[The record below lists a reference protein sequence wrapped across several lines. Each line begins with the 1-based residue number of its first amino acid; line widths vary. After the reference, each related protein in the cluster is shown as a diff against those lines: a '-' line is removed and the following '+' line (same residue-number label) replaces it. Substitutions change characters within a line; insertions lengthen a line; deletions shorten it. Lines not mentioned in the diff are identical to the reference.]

1 MTKWKNYKIIR
12 CISNFAG
19 YTSSAPNNNM
29 LSARFI
35 GLFSFYNTMLTGT
48 ATTTFS
54 ANSLRPLRLPN
65 SHQQTL
71 LPKVVDFGNFGMLSA
86 AQPRDSTPRDRMC
99 RRRNLPLESSRCCRR
114 RMSSCGAD
122 QILGMRCLQ
131 EAILETHQN

>member
-1 MTKWKNYKIIR
+1 MAADFR
-12 CISNFAG
+12 G
-19 YTSSAPNNNM
+19 YAEIVFENPEDTVQSWHVDGHH
-29 LSARFI
+29 FYVV